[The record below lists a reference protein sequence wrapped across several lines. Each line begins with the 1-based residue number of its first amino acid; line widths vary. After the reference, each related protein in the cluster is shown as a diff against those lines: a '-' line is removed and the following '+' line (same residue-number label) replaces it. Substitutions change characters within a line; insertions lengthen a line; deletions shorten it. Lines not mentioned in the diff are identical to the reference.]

1 MGLKETKK
9 NAFTLIEVI
18 LVVTILGILGA
29 LILPT
34 FRGHIVSARESA
46 AKDSLRTM
54 RTQIELYKMQ
64 HGGTLPGYANG
75 NPVGEA
81 MLELQFTATTT
92 VDGAVSPS
100 TVPSGAYVNGP
111 YVLKLPENPF
121 NDLSTIAYVAAATA
135 FADAV
140 DGTSSGWLYK
150 KETGEF
156 RINWTGADSKGVAFI
171 DY

>member
-34 FRGHIVSARESA
+34 FQGHIVSARESA

-54 RTQIELYKMQ
+54 RTQIELYKLQ
-64 HGGTLPGYANG
+64 HDGFPPGYVNG
-75 NPVGEA
+75 FGVPTA
-81 MLELQFTATTT
+81 MLQLQFTGTT
-92 VDGAVSPS
+92 AVTGQASPN
-100 TVPSGAYVNGP
+100 TIPTDPFVNGP
-111 YVLKLPENPF
+111 YVLRLPENPF
-121 NDLSTIAYVAAATA
+121 NDLSNIAYVAAATV

-156 RINWTGADSKGVAFI
+156 RINWTGTDSEGVAFI